1 MTTFHCGS
9 CSYQGSDLDELRR
22 HGRESGHAVRE
33 SEIEAAGDGPTS
45 VPGAFDARS
54 LAAAVGTSIGLLGL
68 GAALYY
74 NRQYKGASAALAGA
88 TATAAGLVVELAEKV
103 TEIDFLKSASGAASV
118 LAKHKWTQQP

>member
-1 MTTFHCGS
+1 MTTFYCGS

-33 SEIEAAGDGPTS
+33 SEIAAAGDGPMS
-45 VPGAFDARS
+45 MPGASDVRS
-54 LAAAVGTSIGLLGL
+54 LAAVVGTGMGLLGL

-74 NRQYKGASAALAGA
+74 NRQYKGASTALARA

-118 LAKHKWTQQP
+118 LAKHKWAQRP